1 MPGHFDSIGFH
12 AQSDEDLLPFV
23 RRALREGDQLEVI
36 GADPGWGGRYVCW
49 SPGSGVQIWVNV
61 NEKGK
66 VQSFDPHFQGR
77 GRAHITLERSYDY
90 DTAPPTGG
98 IFAWVAL
105 GSEEETKAGFDL
117 PGFARFYDMACD
129 YEGNALVQVAA
140 FTHGAAAFPDVESY
154 RAAQEEIERENPE
167 LAFDVQSF
175 LPIGYFDPDGKIPP
189 ATARVSGIILEA
201 QRLTNPITGRPF
213 HAVLVKTVGMTVD
226 VVADDE
232 QLEGEPKPGGV
243 LSGAFWLSALPAEG
257 PRRPTLR
264 TTSVPKI
271 TITDIRETEPEP
283 EVDPSHGEASAPP
296 EENLGAQPPRDD
308 AEPA

>member
-1 MPGHFDSIGFH
+1 MPGHFDSIGFV
-12 AQSDEDLLPFV
+12 AEKDEDLQPYV
-23 RRALREGDQLEVI
+23 QRALREGDQIEVI
-36 GADPGWGGRYVCW
+36 GADAGWGGRYVCW
-49 SPGSGVQIWVNV
+49 SPGNGVQIWVNV
-61 NEKGK
+61 DEKGK
-66 VQSFDPHFQGR
+66 VQGFDPHYEGR

-98 IFAWVAL
+98 IFAWVGL

-117 PGFARFYDMACD
+117 PAFARFYDMACD

-140 FTHGAAAFPDVESY
+140 FAHGAEAFPDVPAY
-154 RAAQEEIERENPE
+154 RAAQAVIERENPD

-189 ATARVSGIILEA
+189 STARLSGIILEA
-201 QRLTNPITGRPF
+201 HRPTNPATGRQF

-232 QLEGEPKPGGV
+232 QLGGTPQPGGV

-264 TTSVPKI
+264 ATRPAKI
-271 TITDIRETEPEP
+271 TITDIRETEPEEP
-283 EVDPSHGEASAPP
+283 ESDAAP
-296 EENLGAQPPRDD
+296 
-308 AEPA
+308 